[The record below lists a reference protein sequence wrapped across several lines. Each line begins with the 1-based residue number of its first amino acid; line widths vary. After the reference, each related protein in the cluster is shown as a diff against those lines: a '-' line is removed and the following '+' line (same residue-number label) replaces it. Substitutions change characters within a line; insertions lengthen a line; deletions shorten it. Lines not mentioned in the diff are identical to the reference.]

1 MPEYKKKNKVNELYK
16 EKPSVNDKERVSNFK
31 ISFQYLDT
39 AQKYGSAFKD
49 WQNIGLLSYALETL
63 HGYCCSPLR

>member
-39 AQKYGSAFKD
+39 AYAFYIPQLDAAVYRKHNTSIFSAMSLR
-49 WQNIGLLSYALETL
+49 LL
-63 HGYCCSPLR
+63 

>member
-49 WQNIGLLSYALETL
+49 WQNIG
-63 HGYCCSPLR
+63 